1 MTKLKDLKKR
11 FMEEPAFREEY
22 ARVDEEDALV
32 EALCHTAPLRRSDRH
47 AADGGLGA
55 GRRIIRAGRNTPQ
68 LPRVHAAVRRLLTHT
83 LIRSRL
89 PAQKYPQHRQHHPLV
104 TTPLPPIENHPH
116 WHSKLPTLSLSAT
129 RVEAAQDQ

>member
-55 GRRIIRAGRNTPQ
+55 GRRIIRAGRNTP
-68 LPRVHAAVRRLLTHT
+68 LTAAC
-83 LIRSRL
+83 
-89 PAQKYPQHRQHHPLV
+89 
-104 TTPLPPIENHPH
+104 
-116 WHSKLPTLSLSAT
+116 T
-129 RVEAAQDQ
+129 RGS

>member
-55 GRRIIRAGRNTPQ
+55 GRRIIRAGRNTNCRVYTRQ
-68 LPRVHAAVRRLLTHT
+68 LARLLTHT

-89 PAQKYPQHRQHHPLV
+89 PAQKYPQHRQHHPLG